1 MSEDLKQNLSR
12 SSIWMRL
19 LYMLLFT
26 IFYSL
31 AEVVIVAVVIVQF
44 LIALV
49 TGNTNRRVLQFGKS
63 LSTYVYQVLRYLTF
77 NSEARP
83 FPFGDW
89 PEPSRGTNKSS
100 RMANAEESWTT
111 KPKPSDD

>member
-26 IFYSL
+26 VFYSL
-31 AEVVIVAVVIVQF
+31 AEVVLVAVVTFQF
-44 LIALV
+44 LITLF
-49 TGNTNRRVLQFGKS
+49 TGTPNGRLLKFGKS

-77 NSEARP
+77 NSEVRP

-89 PEPSRGTNKSS
+89 PESSLSHKKSS